1 MEFLIGA
8 IVAGLVIFFFIV
20 KTKTDKFNKLSRM
33 HFPNWFI
40 LYSNCQTPENSG
52 MARALILQTF
62 HLAAEF
68 GAITALEK
76 QELDAGSMKENPIE
90 LLNGWLEH
98 ALPVVR
104 REFGD
109 AEIAKS
115 EARMI
120 GVLMLV
126 SMKGMSPERDLHDFL
141 QRFNG

>member
-1 MEFLIGA
+1 
-8 IVAGLVIFFFIV
+8 V
-20 KTKTDKFNKLSRM
+20 KSKTDKFNKLSRM
-33 HFPNWFI
+33 HFPNWFA
-40 LYSNCQTPENSG
+40 LYSNSQMPENHG

-68 GAITALEK
+68 GAITAQEK
-76 QELDAGSMKENPIE
+76 QELDAGTMKENPIE
-90 LLNGWLEH
+90 MLNGWLEH

-109 AEIAKS
+109 VEIAKS

-126 SMKGMSPERDLHDFL
+126 SMKGMSPERDLHEFL